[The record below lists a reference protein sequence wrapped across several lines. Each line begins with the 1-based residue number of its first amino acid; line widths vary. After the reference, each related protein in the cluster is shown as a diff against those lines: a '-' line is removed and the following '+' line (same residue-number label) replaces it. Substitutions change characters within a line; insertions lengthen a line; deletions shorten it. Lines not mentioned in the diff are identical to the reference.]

1 MSVEQ
6 RRTGSGL
13 CAPEIGTPEIGV
25 PDVPAPEVRASDRDR
40 DETLV
45 GLHTAYAEGRLTEA
59 ELDERIDLA
68 LAART
73 HAELDRVSVDL
84 PRAAAR
90 PASARPASR
99 FQMAYKSAVR
109 RSGRWRLPERFTAM
123 IYKGHS
129 LLDLRSAEL
138 EGPVTTIRV
147 LAYKSTVE
155 VVVPPGVRVE
165 AGGVGVSAEV
175 HGVPAV
181 DAPVIHIQ
189 GFAYKGTIEA
199 KDRFSR
205 A

>member
-6 RRTGSGL
+6 RKAGPGL
-13 CAPEIGTPEIGV
+13 
-25 PDVPAPEVRASDRDR
+25 RASDRDR
-40 DETLV
+40 DEALV

-73 HAELDRVSVDL
+73 HADLDRVSADL
-84 PRAAAR
+84 PSAPRE
-90 PASARPASR
+90 PAPVRPASR
-99 FQMAYKSAVR
+99 FQMAYKSAVK
-109 RSGRWRLPERFTAM
+109 RSGRWRVPENFTAV

-129 LLDLRSAEL
+129 LLDLRAAEL
-138 EGPVTTIRV
+138 EGRVTTIRV

-155 VVVPPGVRVE
+155 ILVPPGVRIE

-189 GFAYKGTIEA
+189 GFAYKGAIEA
-199 KDRFSR
+199 KDRFRR